1 MTKEWLCAFD
11 SLISLI
17 NEMAEIAFMSVDP
30 DNETSDHEDFDNSDE
45 SANVDVHVPKIEE
58 VY

>member
-1 MTKEWLCAFD
+1 
-11 SLISLI
+11 
-17 NEMAEIAFMSVDP
+17 MAEIAFMSVDP